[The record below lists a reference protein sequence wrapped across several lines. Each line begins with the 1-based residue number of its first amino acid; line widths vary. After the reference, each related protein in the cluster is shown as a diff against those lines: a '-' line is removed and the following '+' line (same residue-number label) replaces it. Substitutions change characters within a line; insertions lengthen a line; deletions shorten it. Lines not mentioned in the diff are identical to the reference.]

1 MHGSAHAKRLPEGL
15 VQVALSETWRTSEQ
29 SCYAWMTARFGNR
42 PRTATGNYRYC
53 RIAPRFPLA
62 GRPSQLSSV
71 PRNRPLTTGGYLS
84 LSQTRILRGMST
96 EPSSFELTIPAEPA
110 DIRNITACEESIA

>member
-1 MHGSAHAKRLPEGL
+1 M
-15 VQVALSETWRTSEQ
+15 VAR
-29 SCYAWMTARFGNR
+29 YFGCPNH
-42 PRTATGNYRYC
+42 YRYC
-53 RIAPRFPLA
+53 RITPRFPLA

-96 EPSSFELTIPAEPA
+96 EPSSFELTIPVEPA